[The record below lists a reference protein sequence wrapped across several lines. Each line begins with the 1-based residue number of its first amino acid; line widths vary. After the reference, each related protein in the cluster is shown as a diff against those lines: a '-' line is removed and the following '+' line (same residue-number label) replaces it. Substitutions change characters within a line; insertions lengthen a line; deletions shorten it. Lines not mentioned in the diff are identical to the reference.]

1 MVARKKDGAA
11 DSQET
16 TQVSVKSIPVEL
28 YNKIKTIAFE
38 HGQTQN
44 ELYVMALEKFVEL
57 YEKKNGPVDTAPK
70 KKEIRL

>member
-1 MVARKKDGAA
+1 MVARKKEESAEV
-11 DSQET
+11 QET
-16 TQVSVKSIPVEL
+16 TQVSVKSIPVDL

-57 YEKKNGPVDTAPK
+57 YEKKNGPVDSAPK
-70 KKEIRL
+70 KKEIKL